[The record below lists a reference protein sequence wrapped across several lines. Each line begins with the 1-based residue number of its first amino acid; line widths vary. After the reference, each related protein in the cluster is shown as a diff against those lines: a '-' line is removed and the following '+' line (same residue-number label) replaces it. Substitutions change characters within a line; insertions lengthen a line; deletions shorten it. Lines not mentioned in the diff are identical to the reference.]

1 MKKKDI
7 IWREILYQVIKKK
20 KFQFT
25 QKELAEKFGISLSTV
40 FSSLRIPRRLNSIEV
55 TGRYF
60 RVRNPE
66 KFLYLWATERN
77 LGKDIFYST
86 HYEGNVF
93 EIEGLMPENI
103 IYAAYSAFRKS
114 FGTVPADYDRVY
126 VYSEEMEEIKKRFPL
141 QKGYQNIT
149 VLKTDS
155 FLKLYGSFS
164 PLPQTFV
171 DIWNLPEWYAQD
183 FYLDLKRRI
192 DGLLA

>member
-1 MKKKDI
+1 MKKGDI
-7 IWREILYQVIKKK
+7 IWREILHQVIEKK

-25 QKELAEKFGISLSTV
+25 QKELAGKFGISLSTV
-40 FSSLRIPRRLNSIEV
+40 FSSLKIPRRLNAIEV

-77 LGKDIFYST
+77 LSKDIVYST
-86 HYEGNVF
+86 HYSGTIF
-93 EIEGLMPENI
+93 EIEGLMPEGV
-103 IYAAYSAFRKS
+103 IYAGYSAFRKF

-126 VYSEEMEEIKKRFPL
+126 IYSEEMEEIKNRFPP
-141 QKGYQNIT
+141 QKGYQNII
-149 VLKTDS
+149 VLKSDP
-155 FLKLYGSFS
+155 FLKLYGTFS

-171 DIWNLPEWYAQD
+171 DIWNLPEWYAHD